1 MVRKKEKTDK
11 EARCARIF
19 SMTMVVAI
27 ALSVFVGIV
36 PAENVNASEVPQNE
50 IYTKSEVKESFT
62 VNATPDNESSQS
74 VNVSELFQDEVVST
88 KGERISGSIF
98 ESIFVPEPA
107 VAPIHVLG
115 DDHNFDHIYDW
126 LDTGNSEIWKWT
138 SGGHAFWFGDLST
151 GYDGDSARSGNIGD
165 SQHSYLNLQ
174 VIGSGILTFYWKVSS
189 ETNDSL
195 KFYVDSE
202 EKASISG
209 EVNWHQRSYVIGS
222 GNHTLTWQYEKNG
235 SGSAGDDCGW
245 LDKVEY
251 AKHFSVGSQLGI
263 NMLAMPPDFT
273 EAHPVVYFDAQIEF
287 DRPFDI
293 PLVVASGEINGNL
306 VNTVSGGGPNDEY
319 GDILRAGHYPAGTY
333 HLTFGLDVLGYTGTQ
348 PAKVHLCQVKEIYEN
363 GTVELGPWANTVNI
377 ELNLPSSVTEY
388 QQHNYIEFSDNITST
403 NGPDMIAAWNMAYAN
418 LTSIVD
424 DMAEE
429 AQTSPDVAMCLRHP
443 KEGLTIIQH
452 LATAGEAVGSEG
464 AIKVKKVAKPAGPIL
479 GFIQA
484 AAKVRATGGDVYDF
498 IRRYGSDLFM
508 GFVWPVPFQEELC
521 GWAVTTVNID
531 DGVVAKGQFFGID
544 TVTSGYLAAGIH
556 APEHGGYTPDN
567 LPANFHRKWPVGPY
581 GTIAGNIKHFQI
593 NIDAIDLGPGDT
605 FAVLKQDGSVVTKWE
620 GPCYEKNKSAV
631 CPCDYCYI
639 EIITDDS
646 GDDCPGFK
654 FSSEAPIKVNC
665 HQAWYYSGTN
675 TNPDNLVKFGTEAV
689 PIDFDWGSGSP
700 YPEVPADNFVARYI
714 ANLEITASDTYTFYL
729 TGENGGVVMSIF
741 NETGKHKY
749 EYNLTGS
756 DEHSFSIY
764 LTEGEHPFDIVYT
777 HITGDASFTLSW
789 SNSTMSKQVV
799 PEEYISTR
807 FTKAVEP
814 HEPIYINGNS
824 QFTAANGVVKG
835 DGTENNPYVIQCWD
849 IDASTVPSPYGGITI
864 ENTDAYFV
872 IRKCAVHDAI
882 VDAYVGILFDNVTNG
897 IIEFVTSNNNDVGIE
912 LIDSPRTIVKG
923 CDIHASYENFWA
935 GIAFA
940 DSPNCVI
947 EDNVLRNCGVWVDD
961 EEEHITT
968 SNTVNGKPLY
978 YFFDERDEVIDGW
991 DIGQLILVNC
1001 TGFTIKNIE
1010 ISSRAGI
1017 GIHLLSSSD
1026 NQITTC
1032 NISNQF
1038 CYNYYSLGGGIL
1050 LEGSDN
1056 NTINDCQFYN
1066 NEHGIHLMSS
1076 SYNLIANCSIFYYEY
1091 EGYPSGIKISS
1102 SNCNKIINCSIYNLY
1117 YGIELWSPTEVHFCN
1132 IYNNSR
1138 FGIVNFKPQYVVN
1151 ATCNWWGSADGPSG
1165 AVPGSGDAVSYYVI
1179 YKPWCPT
1186 PDNCMPVA
1194 NFTYAPASPTTADT
1208 ITFDASESYDYDGT
1222 VVSYDWEFGDGNTS
1236 SDKIVHHSYADN
1248 GTYTVNLTVT
1258 DDDGATDSVSQRILV
1273 EFPVLFSDDFTA
1285 PDGPNVDE
1293 QKWWGNLNWEG
1304 EYASWAA
1311 RIENNMLTIGNGEP
1325 TVTDYRV
1332 LSNPTFAA
1340 YGGTKN
1346 LSFHAHLRTRRD
1358 SGNKS
1363 WFGFHTRSSD
1373 KMAIYFEKPSET
1385 NYVRAYYREPGQWPP
1400 QLAGE
1405 FHGINPIEWH
1415 TYSITWT
1422 GKEIVW
1428 SIGDGAA
1435 TISANVSW
1443 LYNPEGICG
1452 TPMPVV
1458 FRQDSSQIW
1467 VDYIYVQG
1475 KTFGIDP
1482 SIVINDGAEYTS
1494 SRDVTLTLFAEDPY
1508 GVAEM
1513 RFANDHTWDECWSDW
1528 VPYNTTYNWALS
1540 EGCGEKKVYVKYKN
1554 AIGLESLA
1562 YYDTIILN
1570 ATNLFVHNLN
1580 TGEDFGTIQA
1590 AIDDPDTLDGHTITV
1605 DSGTYN
1611 ENVNVIT
1618 KSLTIRS
1625 TSGNPADTIIQA
1637 LDSNDHVFEVTTD
1650 YVNIS
1655 GFTVKDATGDEKAG
1669 IYLYNADH
1677 CVISNSIIL
1686 NNYYGVR
1693 VAAFCCCI
1701 DIDNNIISNC
1711 QYGVSV
1717 KK

>member
-1 MVRKKEKTDK
+1 MKNSERKEVEREIMDK
-11 EARCARIF
+11 MKMKVGLILA
-19 SMTMVVAI
+19 M
-27 ALSVFVGIV
+27 SVLVMCMLAV
-36 PAENVNASEVPQNE
+36 PAMA
-50 IYTKSEVKESFT
+50 
-62 VNATPDNESSQS
+62 
-74 VNVSELFQDEVVST
+74 DEWNRT
-88 KGERISGSIF
+88 WSGSDENIVNQKVVGHDLRIQGEF
-98 ESIFVPEPA
+98 FHLHNLFIPESGEGVE
-107 VAPIHVLG
+107 VLDFFG
-115 DDHNFDHIYDW
+115 DNANAW
-126 LDTGNSEIWKWT
+126 LDIGNYDIEWKTG
-138 SGGHAFWFGDLST
+138 GYAHWFGQTST
-151 GYDGDSARSGNIGD
+151 YYYDGDAAQSGAIGD
-165 SQHSYLNLQ
+165 GEYTCIEAD
-174 VIGSGILTFYWKVSS
+174 VIGPGTLTFYWKVSA
-189 ETNDSL
+189 EHYDDYL
-195 KFYVDSE
+195 RFYIDGE

-209 EVNWHQRSYVIGS
+209 EMDWHQKSYEIGS
-222 GNHTLTWQYEKNG
+222 GNHTLRWSYEKDLG
-235 SGSAGDDCGW
+235 GSAGSDCGW
-245 LDKVEY
+245 LDKVEF
-251 AKHFSVGSQLGI
+251 ARHLAIGSQSGI
-263 NMLAMPPDFT
+263 GMLEMPPYFT
-273 EAHPVVYFDAQIEF
+273 EAHPFVYFDAQITF

-293 PLVVASGEINGNL
+293 PLVAALGEVNGNS
-306 VNTVSGGGPNDEY
+306 VNTITSGGPNDEY
-319 GDILRAGHYPAGTY
+319 GYPLGAGHYPAGTY
-333 HLTFGLDVLGYTGTQ
+333 HFSIGLDVLGYTGTQ
-348 PAKVHLCQVKEIYEN
+348 PAKVLLLQVITYEN
-363 GTVELGPWANTVNI
+363 GTQEKKAFTNVVNI
-377 ELNLPSSVTEY
+377 ELNLPDSVTEY
-388 QQHNYIEFSDNITST
+388 QQHNYIEFSDNIIST
-403 NGPDMIAAWNMAYAN
+403 NDPDMIAAWNMAYSD
-418 LTSIVD
+418 LTVILD
-424 DMAEE
+424 DMAAE
-429 AQTSPDVAMCLRHP
+429 ATTSEDVATILSWT
-443 KEGLTIIQH
+443 KEGQTISQH
-452 LATAGEAVGSEG
+452 FATAGEAAGSEG

-479 GFIQA
+479 GFLQA
-484 AAKVRATGGDVYDF
+484 AADTSATGGDYDDF
-498 IRRYGSDLFM
+498 LRRFGNDLFWSY
-508 GFVWPVPFQEELC
+508 VDPTSVIPFKERLSE
-521 GWAVTTVNID
+521 WSWNTVHINNGIL
-531 DGVVAKGQFFGID
+531 AKGLFTKTD
-544 TVTSGYLAAGIH
+544 TINKGYLAAGIY
-556 APEHGGYTPDN
+556 APAHGGYTPHN
-567 LPANFHRKWPVGPY
+567 ISAQFSHRWPVGPY
-581 GTIAGNIKHFQI
+581 ATMLGYITHFRI
-593 NIDAIDLGPGDT
+593 NIEVIDLGPGDT

-620 GPCYEKNKSAV
+620 GPYKWENLPPAV
-631 CPCDYCYI
+631 CPCEICYI
-639 EIITDDS
+639 ELITDNS

-654 FSSEAPIKVNC
+654 FSSEAPIEVSC
-665 HQAWYYSGTN
+665 HQARYYSGTEA
-675 TNPDNLVKFGTEAV
+675 TTDNLVKFGTEAV

-700 YPEVPADNFVARYI
+700 YPEVPADYFVAEWLG
-714 ANLEITASDTYTFYL
+714 NLEITGSDTYTFYL
-729 TGENGGVVMSIF
+729 TGENGGVAMSIF

-749 EYNLTGS
+749 EYNLTGL

-764 LTEGEHPFDIVYT
+764 LTEGQHPFDIVYT

-789 SNSTMSKQVV
+789 SNSTFSKQVV

-807 FTKAVEP
+807 YTKAVKS
-814 HEPIYINGNS
+814 HDPIHINGNS

-835 DGTENNPYVIQCWD
+835 SGTESDPYVIQCWE
-849 IDASTVPSPYGGITI
+849 IDASTVPIGYGGITI

-872 IRKCAVHDAI
+872 IRKCAVHDAS
-882 VDAYVGILFDNVTNG
+882 VDGWSGICFDNVTNG
-897 IIEFVTSNNNDVGIE
+897 KIEFVTLNSNDLGIE

-923 CDIHASYENFWA
+923 CYIHASDENFWA
-935 GIAFA
+935 GVAFA
-940 DSPNCVI
+940 NSPNCVI
-947 EDNVLRNCGVWVDD
+947 EDNVLRNCGMWVDD

-978 YFFDERDEVIDGW
+978 YFLDEKDEVIDGW
-991 DIGQLILVNC
+991 DVGQLILVNC

-1038 CYNYYSLGGGIL
+1038 ICYDVGSGIL
-1050 LEGSDN
+1050 LDGSGN
-1056 NTINDCQFYN
+1056 NTINDSQFYN
-1066 NEHGIHLMSS
+1066 NDPGIYLMSS

-1677 CVISNSIIL
+1677 CIISNSIIP